1 MKRLVMALL
10 VLVLMGG
17 SAAAAEDNYAVETM
31 LQRCELALAVLT
43 RDGTYEQRTD
53 AGNCLGFLA
62 GVGRTMTSYER
73 LADFSDMGVQ
83 IPLRFRACIPPDVS
97 GQAMVQAFVNK
108 ARSEPGSWQTGAATV
123 AMSAFATTW
132 PCPAQ

>member
-1 MKRLVMALL
+1 MKRLAMALL
-10 VLVLMGG
+10 ALVLGG
-17 SAAAAEDNYAVETM
+17 SAAAAKDNYAVETM

-43 RDGTYEQRTD
+43 RDGTYEQRAD

-62 GVGRTMTSYER
+62 GVSRSMTSYAW
-73 LADFSDMGVQ
+73 LADTSDVGVQ
-83 IPLRFRACIPPDVS
+83 IPLRFRACIPPGAS
-97 GQAMVQAFVNK
+97 GQAMVQAFINT
-108 ARSEPGSWQTGAATV
+108 ARSEPGSWQMGAASV